1 MPYKPTGRP
10 NGRPPSLPSNLGD
23 LIMEDLKSR
32 MDPVTRMVLP
42 CLSALVRKLGVSRSS
57 LKRTMRGLRDNGIFE
72 LVYVKKKPESKAYT
86 IYYKIKE
93 SL

>member
-10 NGRPPSLPSNLGD
+10 NGRPPSLPSSLGD

-57 LKRTMRGLRDNGIFE
+57 LKRTRKRLRDNGAFE
-72 LVYVKKKPESKAYT
+72 LVHVKSKPEAKVYT
-86 IYYKIKE
+86 IYYKIN
-93 SL
+93 

>member
-72 LVYVKKKPESKAYT
+72 LVYVKKKPEAKVYT
-86 IYYKIKE
+86 IYYKINA